1 MSKEQSSKENKRDLI
16 YAEPPWARKF
26 LERKGEIGI
35 IEKGHEQ
42 LAPLKIGK
50 DWLKSY
56 HLTGREEAQLRAK
69 LNEAQPD
76 LIHSDLTLK
85 QRAMLYRVVK
95 KLRARKLEGRG
106 RREIR

>member
-1 MSKEQSSKENKRDLI
+1 MPKEQSSKESKRDLI
-16 YAEPPWARKF
+16 YPEPPWARKF
-26 LERKGEIGI
+26 LEGEGEIGI

-85 QRAMLYRVVK
+85 QRATLYRVGAAI
-95 KLRARKLEGRG
+95 RARKREGKS
-106 RREIR
+106 RRKIR